1 MSDKLNQF
9 SVEVYGNLEPYNK
22 VISKARVRIFYGGEN
37 RNGAYVTSEFADKLI
52 KTLPYTPIKGIYD
65 SFNDDFS
72 DHGARRAEGRIYGIV
87 PENPNFAWEEHQ
99 DSDGVTRTY
108 GCSDVLIFSAL
119 YEEANSIVGKAQ
131 SMELYTPSIKGSWQF
146 INGKRLYVYTDA
158 CFLGLQILGE
168 DVEPCFEGAAF
179 FSFCDSL
186 KGLVENMERFNLQ
199 FEKTSEE
206 TQMIVNYKLS
216 DNQKHMELW
225 SLLNPN
231 CTEEGNWEANYEICE
246 VYDNYAVC
254 WNYESQIFE
263 RVYYTKDDEKD
274 TVEITSKEQCF
285 IVDVTAAEKESLR
298 LVQALNENTFEN
310 LDKKLEEKNQ
320 LFEQVGNL
328 NEKISEFE
336 QKKEEYETQIAT
348 FNTEKETLTQKISEL
363 ESDKNSLQE
372 EVGTLSEYKANIERQ
387 EKKAL
392 VDSYSNKL
400 DQTTLDQFNE
410 EVDKY
415 TYEALE
421 RELAYTLVKS
431 NPSNFSLESK
441 KHYIPKDNDAPH
453 GINAILE
460 KYTNK

>member
-9 SVEVYGNLEPYNK
+9 SVEVYGNLEPYNE
-22 VISKARVRIFYGGEN
+22 VISKARVRIFYSGEN

-146 INGKRLYVYTDA
+146 INGKRLYVYTEA

-216 DNQKHMELW
+216 DNQKHMGLW

-231 CTEEGNWEANYEICE
+231 CTEEGNWEVNYEICD

-254 WNYESQIFE
+254 WNYENQIFE

-336 QKKEEYETQIAT
+336 QKKEEYKTQIAT

-415 TYEALE
+415 TYDALE

>member
-9 SVEVYGNLEPYNK
+9 SVEVYGNLEPYNE
-22 VISKARVRIFYGGEN
+22 VISKARVRIFYSGEN
-37 RNGAYVTSEFADKLI
+37 RNGAYVTSDFADKLI

-72 DHGARRAEGRIYGIV
+72 DHGARRAEGRVYGIV

-99 DSDGVTRTY
+99 DSDGMTRTY

-146 INGKRLYVYTDA
+146 IKGKRLFVYTDG

-186 KGLVENMERFNLQ
+186 KGLVENMEHFNLQ
-199 FEKTSEE
+199 FDKTSEE

-216 DNQKHMELW
+216 DTQKQKKLW

-231 CTEEGNWEANYEICE
+231 CTEEGNWEISYDIRD
-246 VYDNYAVC
+246 VYDDYVVC
-254 WNYESQIFE
+254 WNYEDQIFE

-298 LVQALNENTFEN
+298 LVQVLNENTFEN
-310 LDKKLEEKNQ
+310 LDKKLEEKDQ
-320 LFEQVGNL
+320 LFEQVGKL

-336 QKKEEYETQIAT
+336 QKNEEHEIQTAT
-348 FNTEKETLTQKISEL
+348 FNTKISEL
-363 ESDKNSLQE
+363 KSDKNSLQK
-372 EVGTLSEYKANIERQ
+372 EVDALSDYKANIERQ
-387 EKKAL
+387 EKKDL

-415 TYEALE
+415 TYETLE

-431 NPSNFSLESK
+431 NSSNFSLESK
-441 KHYIPKDNDAPH
+441 KHYIPKENHAPN
-453 GINAILE
+453 GINVILE